1 MKKSFKKLGFVSLA
15 ASSVLLGS
23 MNATDLETYAALQKP
38 SHVFGNYAKKDS
50 GETHHTT
57 TSTLAPKDSNPSTP
71 QQEQQQAKSTATSDS
86 QEAKTLE
93 TTANTDQTTATTD
106 KAYTTSTDSSVKSVA
121 ENVESDNTTVQGD
134 EKTLEKAVDQV
145 QADATSKDF
154 NETTFTT
161 DQKAEQAAEQNL
173 QKAENKLKTD
183 EGALDSALQQQQAK
197 STATSDSQEAKT
209 LETTANTDQTTATT
223 DKAYTTSTDSSVKS
237 VAENVESDNTTVQGD
252 EKTLEKAVDQVQA
265 DATSKDFNETT
276 FTTDQKAEQAAEQN
290 LQKAENKL
298 KTDEGALDSALQ
310 QQQAKNTLIK
320 DTATVKGFNSVS
332 VSAMDTTLSGVKTMY
347 QQTETISTLLSGNSG
362 LGSVISNAQ
371 GLSSA
376 FSALESAQNTLKGY
390 LDSSSATIGQLT
402 NGSNAVVGA
411 LDQAIAQV
419 DTALADLAANVADT
433 PKTQAATLVTAD
445 NSTTNST
452 TTDAINFLSAL
463 KNNLTA
469 QKDAFMNVHKNI
481 QTAVAQAQ
489 ATYKPSVMNTNNYG
503 QMYGV
508 DAMAGYKWF
517 FGKTKRFGF
526 RTYGYYSYNHANL
539 SFVGSQLGIMEGASQ
554 VNNFTYGVGFDALYN
569 FYESKEGYNTAGLFM
584 GFGLGG
590 DSFIV
595 QGESYLKSQMNI
607 CNNTAGCSASM
618 NTSYFQMPVEFG
630 FRSNFSKHS
639 GIEVGFKLP
648 LFTNQFYKER
658 SVDESV
664 DVFYKRNFSIY
675 FNYMINF

>member
-15 ASSVLLGS
+15 TSSVLLGS

-38 SHVFGNYAKKDS
+38 SHVFGNYAEKEKVKEGSKEEALTGSTNGS
-50 GETHHTT
+50 GKSNSG
-57 TSTLAPKDSNPSTP
+57 STPTPSTP
-71 QQEQQQAKSTATSDS
+71 PTKKDDTSGSGSDKDQHTASSGTPAPSTPPTKEEPKHTASAPTPSTSGVAS
-86 QEAKTLE
+86 QL
-93 TTANTDQTTATTD
+93 
-106 KAYTTSTDSSVKSVA
+106 VK
-121 ENVESDNTTVQGD
+121 DTTTV
-134 EKTLEKAVDQV
+134 
-145 QADATSKDF
+145 
-154 NETTFTT
+154 N
-161 DQKAEQAAEQNL
+161 NL
-173 QKAENKLKTD
+173 K
-183 EGALDSALQQQQAK
+183 
-197 STATSDSQEAKT
+197 
-209 LETTANTDQTTATT
+209 
-223 DKAYTTSTDSSVKS
+223 
-237 VAENVESDNTTVQGD
+237 
-252 EKTLEKAVDQVQA
+252 
-265 DATSKDFNETT
+265 
-276 FTTDQKAEQAAEQN
+276 
-290 LQKAENKL
+290 
-298 KTDEGALDSALQ
+298 
-310 QQQAKNTLIK
+310 
-320 DTATVKGFNSVS
+320 SVS
-332 VSAMDTTLSGVKTMY
+332 VSGMNTTLSGIETMS
-347 QQTETISTLLSGNSG
+347 QQSATIGNLLNSSTDLS
-362 LGSVISNAQ
+362 SVIPNAQ

-390 LDSSSATIGQLT
+390 LDSSSTTIGQLT

-411 LDQAIAQV
+411 LDKAINQV
-419 DTALADLAANVADT
+419 DMALADLSATDT
-433 PKTQAATLVTAD
+433 QKIQAVTLATTG
-445 NSTTNST
+445 SST
-452 TTDAINFLSAL
+452 TTDAINFLNAL
-463 KNNLTA
+463 KTNLMA

-489 ATYKPSVMNTNNYG
+489 ATYTPSVINTNNYG

-569 FYESKEGYNTAGLFM
+569 FYESKEGYNTAGLFV

-595 QGESYLKSQMNI
+595 QGESYLKSQMHI

-658 SVDESV
+658 GVDGSV

>member
-15 ASSVLLGS
+15 TSSVLLGS
-23 MNATDLETYAALQKP
+23 MNATDLQTYAALQKP
-38 SHVFGNYAKKDS
+38 SHVFGNYAEKEKGKVNTKETPPVSSNQGGKGGKGKDS
-50 GETHHTT
+50 EPTP
-57 TSTLAPKDSNPSTP
+57 STLPTKEEPKKTASSEPTPSTLPTKEEPKKTASGTPTPSTLPTKEEPKKTASGTPTPSTP
-71 QQEQQQAKSTATSDS
+71 PTKTEPSSSGNSVAS
-86 QEAKTLE
+86 QLVK
-93 TTANTDQTTATTD
+93 DATTV
-106 KAYTTSTDSSVKSVA
+106 SSFK
-121 ENVESDNTTVQGD
+121 
-134 EKTLEKAVDQV
+134 
-145 QADATSKDF
+145 
-154 NETTFTT
+154 
-161 DQKAEQAAEQNL
+161 
-173 QKAENKLKTD
+173 
-183 EGALDSALQQQQAK
+183 
-197 STATSDSQEAKT
+197 
-209 LETTANTDQTTATT
+209 
-223 DKAYTTSTDSSVKS
+223 
-237 VAENVESDNTTVQGD
+237 
-252 EKTLEKAVDQVQA
+252 
-265 DATSKDFNETT
+265 
-276 FTTDQKAEQAAEQN
+276 
-290 LQKAENKL
+290 
-298 KTDEGALDSALQ
+298 
-310 QQQAKNTLIK
+310 
-320 DTATVKGFNSVS
+320 SVS
-332 VSAMDTTLSGVKTMY
+332 VSSMNTTLSGVESMSN
-347 QQTETISTLLSGNSG
+347 QTATIGTLLNSSAD
-362 LGSVISNAQ
+362 LSSVIPNAQ

-411 LDQAIAQV
+411 LDKAINQV
-419 DTALADLAANVADT
+419 DTALANLVTTDAQ
-433 PKTQAATLVTAD
+433 KTQAVTLAATGS
-445 NSTTNST
+445 STT
-452 TTDAINFLSAL
+452 TTDAIAFLNAL
-463 KNNLTA
+463 KNNLMA

-489 ATYKPSVMNTNNYG
+489 ATYTPSVINTNNYG

-526 RTYGYYSYNHANL
+526 RSYGYYSYNHANL

-569 FYESKEGYNTAGLFM
+569 FYESKEGYNTAGLFL

-595 QGESYLKSQMNI
+595 QGESYLKSQMQI

-618 NTSYFQMPVEFG
+618 NTSYFQMPVQFG

-658 SVDESV
+658 GVDGSV

>member
-15 ASSVLLGS
+15 ASGVLLGS

-38 SHVFGNYAKKDS
+38 SHVFGNYAEKDKDS
-50 GETHHTT
+50 KL
-57 TSTLAPKDSNPSTP
+57 TSDSPT
-71 QQEQQQAKSTATSDS
+71 QQQAQKAAQNTAQSDS
-86 QEAKTLE
+86 KEATTLE
-93 TTANTDQTTATTD
+93 NTASTDNTTATTD
-106 KAYTTSTDSSVKSVA
+106 ETYTKSTDTTVA
-121 ENVESDNTTVQGD
+121 GAAKQVETDNTAVQND
-134 EKTLEKAVDQV
+134 EKTLKTDVAKV
-145 QADATSKDF
+145 QADASTKDF
-154 NETTFTT
+154 DETTFKA
-161 DQKAEQAAEQNL
+161 DQQAEQTAETNL
-173 QKAENKLKTD
+173 QKAEEQLTNDQNALNTDLQDQTKTPTPTTPPTK
-183 EGALDSALQQQQAK
+183 EEPKHTASSGTPPAPETPPAK
-197 STATSDSQEAKT
+197 KD
-209 LETTANTDQTTATT
+209 ETTGIPSA
-223 DKAYTTSTDSSVKS
+223 SGSSVAS
-237 VAENVESDNTTVQGD
+237 QLT
-252 EKTLEKAVDQVQA
+252 
-265 DATSKDFNETT
+265 
-276 FTTDQKAEQAAEQN
+276 
-290 LQKAENKL
+290 
-298 KTDEGALDSALQ
+298 
-310 QQQAKNTLIK
+310 K
-320 DTATVKGFNSVS
+320 DTTMVNNLKSVS
-332 VSAMDTTLSGVKTMY
+332 VSAMNTTLSGVETMS
-347 QQTETISTLLSGNSG
+347 QQSATIGNLLNSSTDLS
-362 LGSVISNAQ
+362 SVISNAQ

-376 FSALESAQNTLKGY
+376 FSTLESAQNTLKGY
-390 LDSSSATIGQLT
+390 LNSSSATIGQLT

-411 LDQAIAQV
+411 LDKAINQV
-419 DTALADLAANVADT
+419 DMALADLSATDT
-433 PKTQAATLVTAD
+433 QKTQAVTLATTGS
-445 NSTTNST
+445 STT
-452 TTDAINFLSAL
+452 TTDAINFLNAL
-463 KNNLTA
+463 KTNLMA

-489 ATYKPSVMNTNNYG
+489 ATYTPSVINTNNYG

-526 RTYGYYSYNHANL
+526 RSYGYYSYNHANL

-569 FYESKEGYNTAGLFM
+569 FYESKEGYNTAGLFL

-595 QGESYLKSQMNI
+595 QGESYLKSQMQI

-639 GIEVGFKLP
+639 GIEVGLKLP

-658 SVDESV
+658 GVDGSV

>member
-15 ASSVLLGS
+15 ASGVLLGS

-38 SHVFGNYAKKDS
+38 SHVFGNYAEKDKEDS
-50 GETHHTT
+50 KS
-57 TSTLAPKDSNPSTP
+57 TSDSPT
-71 QQEQQQAKSTATSDS
+71 QQQAQTQDQHTASSDS
-86 QEAKTLE
+86 KEATTLE
-93 TTANTDQTTATTD
+93 NTASTDNTTATTD
-106 KAYTTSTDSSVKSVA
+106 EAYTTSTD
-121 ENVESDNTTVQGD
+121 TTVADAAKQVETD
-134 EKTLEKAVDQV
+134 NIAVQTAEQALKSAVEKV
-145 QADATSKDF
+145 QADANATDF
-154 NETTFTT
+154 NETTFKT
-161 DQKAEQAAEQNL
+161 DQAAEQT
-173 QKAENKLKTD
+173 AEK
-183 EGALDSALQQQQAK
+183 ALQQAESK
-197 STATSDSQEAKT
+197 
-209 LETTANTDQTTATT
+209 LNTDQQTLNTALQDQTKIPT
-223 DKAYTTSTDSSVKS
+223 PSTPPTKEEPKHTASSGTPAPSTPPTKKDETSGTPSASGSSVASQLTK
-237 VAENVESDNTTVQGD
+237 DTTTV
-252 EKTLEKAVDQVQA
+252 
-265 DATSKDFNETT
+265 N
-276 FTTDQKAEQAAEQN
+276 N
-290 LQKAENKL
+290 LK
-298 KTDEGALDSALQ
+298 
-310 QQQAKNTLIK
+310 
-320 DTATVKGFNSVS
+320 SVS
-332 VSAMDTTLSGVKTMY
+332 VSGMNTTLSGVETMS
-347 QQTETISTLLSGNSG
+347 QQTATIGNLLNSSTDLS
-362 LGSVISNAQ
+362 SVIPNAQ

-390 LDSSSATIGQLT
+390 LNSSSTTIGQLT

-411 LDQAIAQV
+411 LDKAINQV
-419 DTALADLAANVADT
+419 DMALVDLATADDT
-433 PKTQAATLVTAD
+433 QKTQAVVLAAASD
-445 NSTTNST
+445 STTT
-452 TTDAINFLSAL
+452 TTDAINFLNAL
-463 KNNLTA
+463 KSNLTA

-489 ATYKPSVMNTNNYG
+489 ATYTPSVINTNNYG

-526 RTYGYYSYNHANL
+526 RSYGYYSYNHANL

-569 FYESKEGYNTAGLFM
+569 FYESKEGYNTAGLFL

-595 QGESYLKSQMNI
+595 QGESYLKSQMRI

-658 SVDESV
+658 GVDGSV

>member
-38 SHVFGNYAKKDS
+38 SHVFGNYAEKDS
-50 GETHHTT
+50 GNSGTTHTT
-57 TSTLAPKDSNPSTP
+57 KNKTPDSSAPPTKKDETSGSGDKNQHTASSGTPTPSTP
-71 QQEQQQAKSTATSDS
+71 PPKKEEPSGSGGAPTPPTKEEPKHSTPSPSGSGVAS
-86 QEAKTLE
+86 QL
-93 TTANTDQTTATTD
+93 
-106 KAYTTSTDSSVKSVA
+106 VK
-121 ENVESDNTTVQGD
+121 DTTTV
-134 EKTLEKAVDQV
+134 
-145 QADATSKDF
+145 
-154 NETTFTT
+154 N
-161 DQKAEQAAEQNL
+161 NL
-173 QKAENKLKTD
+173 K
-183 EGALDSALQQQQAK
+183 
-197 STATSDSQEAKT
+197 
-209 LETTANTDQTTATT
+209 
-223 DKAYTTSTDSSVKS
+223 
-237 VAENVESDNTTVQGD
+237 
-252 EKTLEKAVDQVQA
+252 
-265 DATSKDFNETT
+265 
-276 FTTDQKAEQAAEQN
+276 
-290 LQKAENKL
+290 
-298 KTDEGALDSALQ
+298 
-310 QQQAKNTLIK
+310 
-320 DTATVKGFNSVS
+320 SVS
-332 VSAMDTTLSGVKTMY
+332 VSGMNTTLSGVETMS
-347 QQTETISTLLSGNSG
+347 QQSATIGNLLNSSAD
-362 LGSVISNAQ
+362 LSSVIPNAQ

-411 LDQAIAQV
+411 LDKAINQV
-419 DTALADLAANVADT
+419 DTALADLNATDT
-433 PKTQAATLVTAD
+433 QKTQAVTLAATG
-445 NSTTNST
+445 NSTT

-489 ATYKPSVMNTNNYG
+489 ATYTPSVINTNNYG

-526 RTYGYYSYNHANL
+526 RSYGYYSYNHANL

-569 FYESKEGYNTAGLFM
+569 FYESKEGYNTAGLFL

-595 QGESYLKSQMNI
+595 QGESYLKSQMHI
-607 CNNTAGCSASM
+607 CNSTAGCSASM

-658 SVDESV
+658 GVDGSV

>member
-38 SHVFGNYAKKDS
+38 SHVFGNYTKKSNKGSELSSDSPTQQQAQTTAQSDTTQATTLENTASSGTPTPSAKKDETS
-50 GETHHTT
+50 GSGDKDQHTASGTGGTGGEHHTASSGT
-57 TSTLAPKDSNPSTP
+57 PTPSTKKDETSGSGDKD
-71 QQEQQQAKSTATSDS
+71 QHTASGTGGTGGEHHTASSGTPTPPTPTPPTSGGNTITS
-86 QEAKTLE
+86 QLT
-93 TTANTDQTTATTD
+93 
-106 KAYTTSTDSSVKSVA
+106 
-121 ENVESDNTTVQGD
+121 
-134 EKTLEKAVDQV
+134 
-145 QADATSKDF
+145 
-154 NETTFTT
+154 
-161 DQKAEQAAEQNL
+161 
-173 QKAENKLKTD
+173 
-183 EGALDSALQQQQAK
+183 
-197 STATSDSQEAKT
+197 
-209 LETTANTDQTTATT
+209 
-223 DKAYTTSTDSSVKS
+223 
-237 VAENVESDNTTVQGD
+237 
-252 EKTLEKAVDQVQA
+252 
-265 DATSKDFNETT
+265 
-276 FTTDQKAEQAAEQN
+276 
-290 LQKAENKL
+290 
-298 KTDEGALDSALQ
+298 
-310 QQQAKNTLIK
+310 K
-320 DTATVKGFNSVS
+320 DTTMVNNLKSVS
-332 VSAMDTTLSGVKTMY
+332 VSAMNTTLSGVTQLS
-347 QQTETISTLLSGNSG
+347 QQTAAISNLLSGNPN

-371 GLSSA
+371 GLSST

-411 LDQAIAQV
+411 LDKAINQV
-419 DTALADLAANVADT
+419 DMALADLATADT
-433 PKTQAATLVTAD
+433 QKTQAVALVAASDSAT
-445 NSTTNST
+445 T
-452 TTDAINFLSAL
+452 TTDAINFLNAL
-463 KNNLTA
+463 KTNLMA

-489 ATYKPSVMNTNNYG
+489 ATYTPSVINTNNYG

-526 RTYGYYSYNHANL
+526 RSYGYYSYNHANL

-569 FYESKEGYNTAGLFM
+569 FYESKEGYNTAGLFL

-595 QGESYLKSQMNI
+595 QGESYLKSQMQI

-658 SVDESV
+658 GVDGSV

>member
-15 ASSVLLGS
+15 ASGVLLGS
-23 MNATDLETYAALQKP
+23 MNATDLQTYAALQKP
-38 SHVFGNYAKKDS
+38 SHVFGNYAEKDKDS
-50 GETHHTT
+50 KLTSDSPTQQQAQTQAQNTASSSTPTPPTKEEPKHTASSGT
-57 TSTLAPKDSNPSTP
+57 PAPSTP
-71 QQEQQQAKSTATSDS
+71 PAKKDETSGTPS
-86 QEAKTLE
+86 A
-93 TTANTDQTTATTD
+93 
-106 KAYTTSTDSSVKSVA
+106 SGSSVASQLTK
-121 ENVESDNTTVQGD
+121 DTTTVNNF
-134 EKTLEKAVDQV
+134 K
-145 QADATSKDF
+145 
-154 NETTFTT
+154 
-161 DQKAEQAAEQNL
+161 
-173 QKAENKLKTD
+173 
-183 EGALDSALQQQQAK
+183 
-197 STATSDSQEAKT
+197 
-209 LETTANTDQTTATT
+209 
-223 DKAYTTSTDSSVKS
+223 
-237 VAENVESDNTTVQGD
+237 
-252 EKTLEKAVDQVQA
+252 
-265 DATSKDFNETT
+265 
-276 FTTDQKAEQAAEQN
+276 
-290 LQKAENKL
+290 
-298 KTDEGALDSALQ
+298 
-310 QQQAKNTLIK
+310 
-320 DTATVKGFNSVS
+320 SVS
-332 VSAMDTTLSGVKTMY
+332 VSAMNTTLSGVETMSK
-347 QQTETISTLLSGNSG
+347 QTATISALLSGNPN
-362 LGSVISNAQ
+362 LGSVIPNAQ
-371 GLSSA
+371 GLNSA

-390 LDSSSATIGQLT
+390 LNSSSATIGQLT

-411 LDQAIAQV
+411 LDKAINQV
-419 DTALADLAANVADT
+419 DMALADLATADT
-433 PKTQAATLVTAD
+433 QKTQAVTLVATSD
-445 NSTTNST
+445 STT

-463 KNNLTA
+463 KNNLMA

-489 ATYKPSVMNTNNYG
+489 ATYTPSVINTNNYG

-539 SFVGSQLGIMEGASQ
+539 SFVGSKLGIMDGASQ

-569 FYESKEGYNTAGLFM
+569 FYESKEGYNTAGLFV

-595 QGESYLKSQMNI
+595 QGESYLKSQMQI

-658 SVDESV
+658 GVDGSV

>member
-15 ASSVLLGS
+15 ASGVLLGS

-38 SHVFGNYAKKDS
+38 SHVFGNYAEKDKDS
-50 GETHHTT
+50 KL
-57 TSTLAPKDSNPSTP
+57 TSDSPT
-71 QQEQQQAKSTATSDS
+71 QQQAQTQAQNTATNDS
-86 QEAKTLE
+86 QEATILE
-93 TTANTDQTTATTD
+93 NTASTDNTTATTD
-106 KAYTTSTDSSVKSVA
+106 ETYTKSADTTVA
-121 ENVESDNTTVQGD
+121 GAAQKVETDNTAVQSA
-134 EKTLEKAVDQV
+134 EQTLKTDVAKV
-145 QADATSKDF
+145 QADASAKDF
-154 NETTFTT
+154 DETTFQA
-161 DQKAEQAAEQNL
+161 DQAAEQTAETNL
-173 QKAENKLKTD
+173 QKAENQLTKD
-183 EGALDSALQQQQAK
+183 QN
-197 STATSDSQEAKT
+197 T
-209 LETTANTDQTTATT
+209 LETALKDQTPSTPTTPPTKEEPKHTASSGTPPASST
-223 DKAYTTSTDSSVKS
+223 PPTPMPPTSGG
-237 VAENVESDNTTVQGD
+237 NTI
-252 EKTLEKAVDQVQA
+252 
-265 DATSKDFNETT
+265 TSQLT
-276 FTTDQKAEQAAEQN
+276 
-290 LQKAENKL
+290 
-298 KTDEGALDSALQ
+298 
-310 QQQAKNTLIK
+310 K
-320 DTATVKGFNSVS
+320 DTTMVNNLKSVS
-332 VSAMDTTLSGVKTMY
+332 VSAMNTTLSGVTQLS
-347 QQTETISTLLSGNSG
+347 QQTAAISNLLSGNPN

-402 NGSNAVVGA
+402 NGSNVVVGA
-411 LDQAIAQV
+411 LDKAINQV
-419 DTALADLAANVADT
+419 DMALADLATADAQ
-433 PKTQAATLVTAD
+433 KTQAVALVAASDSAT
-445 NSTTNST
+445 T
-452 TTDAINFLSAL
+452 TTDAINFLNAL
-463 KNNLTA
+463 KTNLTA
-469 QKDAFMNVHKNI
+469 QKDAFMSVHKNI

-489 ATYKPSVMNTNNYG
+489 ATYTPSVINTNNYG

-526 RTYGYYSYNHANL
+526 RSYGYYSYNHANL

-569 FYESKEGYNTAGLFM
+569 FYESKEGYNTAGLFL

-595 QGESYLKSQMNI
+595 QGESYLKSQMRI
-607 CNNTAGCSASM
+607 CNDTAGCSASM

-639 GIEVGFKLP
+639 GIEVGLKLP

-658 SVDESV
+658 GVDGSV

>member
-15 ASSVLLGS
+15 ASGVLLGS
-23 MNATDLETYAALQKP
+23 MNATDLQTYAALQKP
-38 SHVFGNYAKKDS
+38 SHVFGNYAEKDKEDS
-50 GETHHTT
+50 KS
-57 TSTLAPKDSNPSTP
+57 TSDSPT
-71 QQEQQQAKSTATSDS
+71 QQQAQTQAQTTATSDKT
-86 QEAKTLE
+86 EATTLE
-93 TTANTDQTTATTD
+93 NTATTD
-106 KAYTTSTDSSVKSVA
+106 NTTAAADKAYESSTYDSTVSGAAQKVETDNIAVQTAEQALKSA
-121 ENVESDNTTVQGD
+121 VE
-134 EKTLEKAVDQV
+134 KV
-145 QADATSKDF
+145 QADANATDF
-154 NETTFTT
+154 NETTFKT
-161 DQKAEQAAEQNL
+161 DQVAEQTAETTLKND
-173 QKAENKLKTD
+173 ENQLTKD
-183 EGALDSALQQQQAK
+183 QS
-197 STATSDSQEAKT
+197 T
-209 LETTANTDQTTATT
+209 LETVLKDQTPSTPSTPPAKK
-223 DKAYTTSTDSSVKS
+223 DETSGTPSASGSSVAS
-237 VAENVESDNTTVQGD
+237 QLTRDTTMV
-252 EKTLEKAVDQVQA
+252 
-265 DATSKDFNETT
+265 N
-276 FTTDQKAEQAAEQN
+276 N
-290 LQKAENKL
+290 LK
-298 KTDEGALDSALQ
+298 
-310 QQQAKNTLIK
+310 
-320 DTATVKGFNSVS
+320 SVS
-332 VSAMDTTLSGVKTMY
+332 VSGMNTTLSGVETMS
-347 QQTETISTLLSGNSG
+347 QQTATISALLSGNPS

-376 FSALESAQNTLKGY
+376 FSVLESAQNTLKGY
-390 LDSSSATIGQLT
+390 LNSSSATIGQLT

-411 LDQAIAQV
+411 LDKAINQV
-419 DTALADLAANVADT
+419 DMALADLSATDT
-433 PKTQAATLVTAD
+433 QKTQAVTLATASD
-445 NSTTNST
+445 SSTT
-452 TTDAINFLSAL
+452 TTDAINFLNAL
-463 KNNLTA
+463 KSNLMA

-481 QTAVAQAQ
+481 QTAIAQAQ
-489 ATYKPSVMNTNNYG
+489 ATYTPSVINTNNYG

-526 RTYGYYSYNHANL
+526 RSYGYYSYNHANL

-569 FYESKEGYNTAGLFM
+569 FYESKEGYNTAGLFV

-595 QGESYLKSQMNI
+595 QGESYLKSQMQI

-658 SVDESV
+658 GVDGSV

>member
-1 MKKSFKKLGFVSLA
+1 M
-15 ASSVLLGS
+15 LLGS
-23 MNATDLETYAALQKP
+23 MNATDLQTYAALQKP
-38 SHVFGNYAKKDS
+38 SHVFGNYAEKERGKEEGSKKEVPTGFTNGS
-50 GETHHTT
+50 GKSNSG
-57 TSTLAPKDSNPSTP
+57 STPTP
-71 QQEQQQAKSTATSDS
+71 QQQAQNTASSDS
-86 QEAKTLE
+86 KEVTTLE
-93 TTANTDQTTATTD
+93 NTASTDNTTATTD
-106 KAYTTSTDSSVKSVA
+106 EAYTKNADTTVA
-121 ENVESDNTTVQGD
+121 DAAKQVETDNTAVQND
-134 EKTLEKAVDQV
+134 EKTLKTDVAKV
-145 QADATSKDF
+145 QADASTKDF
-154 NETTFTT
+154 DETTFKA
-161 DQKAEQAAEQNL
+161 DQQAEQTAETNL
-173 QKAENKLKTD
+173 QKAENQLTKD
-183 EGALDSALQQQQAK
+183 QS
-197 STATSDSQEAKT
+197 T
-209 LETTANTDQTTATT
+209 LETVLKDQTPSTPPAKK
-223 DKAYTTSTDSSVKS
+223 DETSGGTSGSSVASQLTK
-237 VAENVESDNTTVQGD
+237 DTTTV
-252 EKTLEKAVDQVQA
+252 
-265 DATSKDFNETT
+265 N
-276 FTTDQKAEQAAEQN
+276 N
-290 LQKAENKL
+290 LK
-298 KTDEGALDSALQ
+298 
-310 QQQAKNTLIK
+310 
-320 DTATVKGFNSVS
+320 SVS
-332 VSAMDTTLSGVKTMY
+332 VSGMNTTLSGVETMS
-347 QQTETISTLLSGNSG
+347 QQTATIGNLLNSSTDLS
-362 LGSVISNAQ
+362 SVIPNAQ

-376 FSALESAQNTLKGY
+376 FGALESTQNTLKGY

-411 LDQAIAQV
+411 LDKAINQV
-419 DTALADLAANVADT
+419 DMALADLAMSDT
-433 PKTQAATLVTAD
+433 QKTQAVALAAASDSAT
-445 NSTTNST
+445 T
-452 TTDAINFLSAL
+452 TTDAINFLNAL

-489 ATYKPSVMNTNNYG
+489 ATYTPSVINTNNYG

-526 RTYGYYSYNHANL
+526 RSYGYYSYNHANL

-569 FYESKEGYNTAGLFM
+569 FYESKEGYNTAGLFL

-595 QGESYLKSQMNI
+595 QGESYLKSQMQI

-658 SVDESV
+658 GVDGSV

>member
-15 ASSVLLGS
+15 TSSVLLGS
-23 MNATDLETYAALQKP
+23 MNATDLETYAALQKS
-38 SHVFGNYAKKDS
+38 SHVFGNYAEKEKEKEEGSKKEVPTGFTNGS
-50 GETHHTT
+50 GKSNSG
-57 TSTLAPKDSNPSTP
+57 STPTP
-71 QQEQQQAKSTATSDS
+71 QQQAQTTATSDKT
-86 QEAKTLE
+86 EATTLE
-93 TTANTDQTTATTD
+93 NTATTD
-106 KAYTTSTDSSVKSVA
+106 NTTAAADKAYESSTYDSTVSGAAQKVETDNIAVQTAEQALKSA
-121 ENVESDNTTVQGD
+121 VE
-134 EKTLEKAVDQV
+134 KV
-145 QADATSKDF
+145 QADANATDF
-154 NETTFTT
+154 NETTFKT
-161 DQKAEQAAEQNL
+161 DQAAEQT
-173 QKAENKLKTD
+173 AEK
-183 EGALDSALQQQQAK
+183 ALQQAESK
-197 STATSDSQEAKT
+197 
-209 LETTANTDQTTATT
+209 LNTDQQTL
-223 DKAYTTSTDSSVKS
+223 
-237 VAENVESDNTTVQGD
+237 NT
-252 EKTLEKAVDQVQA
+252 
-265 DATSKDFNETT
+265 
-276 FTTDQKAEQAAEQN
+276 
-290 LQKAENKL
+290 
-298 KTDEGALDSALQ
+298 ALQ
-310 QQQAKNTLIK
+310 DQTKTPTPSTPPTKEEPKHTASSGTPSSTTPPAKKDETSGGTSGNTVASQLTK
-320 DTATVKGFNSVS
+320 DTTMVNNLKSVS
-332 VSAMDTTLSGVKTMY
+332 VSGMNTTLSGVETMS
-347 QQTETISTLLSGNSG
+347 QQSATIGNLLNSSTDLS
-362 LGSVISNAQ
+362 SVIPNAQ

-390 LDSSSATIGQLT
+390 LNSSSATIGQLT

-411 LDQAIAQV
+411 LDKAINQV
-419 DTALADLAANVADT
+419 DMALADLATTDT
-433 PKTQAATLVTAD
+433 QKTQAVTLAAASD
-445 NSTTNST
+445 STTT
-452 TTDAINFLSAL
+452 TTDAINFLNAL
-463 KNNLTA
+463 KSNLMA

-489 ATYKPSVMNTNNYG
+489 ATYTPSVINTNNYG

-526 RTYGYYSYNHANL
+526 RSYGYYSYNHANL
-539 SFVGSQLGIMEGASQ
+539 SFVGIQLGIMEGASQ

-569 FYESKEGYNTAGLFM
+569 FYESKESYNTAGLFV

-595 QGESYLKSQMNI
+595 QGESYLKSQMQI

-658 SVDESV
+658 GVDGSV

>member
-15 ASSVLLGS
+15 ASGVLLGG

-50 GETHHTT
+50 SG
-57 TSTLAPKDSNPSTP
+57 KDNQSASDSPT
-71 QQEQQQAKSTATSDS
+71 QQQDQTQAQNTAQSDS
-86 QEAKTLE
+86 QEATTLE
-93 TTANTDQTTATTD
+93 NTAATDNQTATTD
-106 KAYTTSTDSSVKSVA
+106 ETYTKSTDTTVA
-121 ENVESDNTTVQGD
+121 GAAKQVETDNTAVQST
-134 EKTLEKAVDQV
+134 EQTLKTDVAKV
-145 QADATSKDF
+145 QADASAKNFD
-154 NETTFTT
+154 ETTFTK
-161 DQKAEQAAEQNL
+161 DQAAEQTAETNL
-173 QKAENKLKTD
+173 QKAEEQLTKDQN
-183 EGALDSALQQQQAK
+183 
-197 STATSDSQEAKT
+197 T
-209 LETTANTDQTTATT
+209 LETALKDQTPSTPTTPPTKEEPKHTASSGGTPSSSGTPAPETPPTKKDETT
-223 DKAYTTSTDSSVKS
+223 GGTSGSSVAS
-237 VAENVESDNTTVQGD
+237 QLT
-252 EKTLEKAVDQVQA
+252 
-265 DATSKDFNETT
+265 
-276 FTTDQKAEQAAEQN
+276 
-290 LQKAENKL
+290 
-298 KTDEGALDSALQ
+298 
-310 QQQAKNTLIK
+310 K
-320 DTATVKGFNSVS
+320 DTTMVNNFKSVS
-332 VSAMDTTLSGVKTMY
+332 VSGMNTTLSGVETMS
-347 QQTETISTLLSGNSG
+347 QQTATISTLLSGNPN
-362 LGSVISNAQ
+362 LGSVIPNAQ
-371 GLSSA
+371 GLNSA

-411 LDQAIAQV
+411 LDKAINQV
-419 DTALADLAANVADT
+419 DMALADLSAADT
-433 PKTQAATLVTAD
+433 QKTQAVALAAASDSAT
-445 NSTTNST
+445 T
-452 TTDAINFLSAL
+452 TTDAINFLNAL
-463 KNNLTA
+463 KTNLMA
-469 QKDAFMNVHKNI
+469 QKDAFMSVHKNI

-489 ATYKPSVMNTNNYG
+489 ATYTPSVINTNNYG

-526 RTYGYYSYNHANL
+526 RSYGYYSYNHANL

-569 FYESKEGYNTAGLFM
+569 FYESKEGYNTAGLFL

-595 QGESYLKSQMNI
+595 QGESYLKSQMHI

-639 GIEVGFKLP
+639 GIEVGLKLP

-658 SVDESV
+658 GVDGSV

>member
-15 ASSVLLGS
+15 ASGVLLGS

-38 SHVFGNYAKKDS
+38 SHVFGNYAEKDKDS
-50 GETHHTT
+50 KL
-57 TSTLAPKDSNPSTP
+57 TSDSPT
-71 QQEQQQAKSTATSDS
+71 QQQAQTQAQTTVISDKTEAT
-86 QEAKTLE
+86 TLE
-93 TTANTDQTTATTD
+93 NTATTD
-106 KAYTTSTDSSVKSVA
+106 SQTATTDETYTTSKDTTVA
-121 ENVESDNTTVQGD
+121 GAAKQVETDNTTVQSA

-145 QADATSKDF
+145 QADASAKDF
-154 NETTFTT
+154 NESTFTK
-161 DQKAEQAAEQNL
+161 DQAAEQT
-173 QKAENKLKTD
+173 AEENLKTA
-183 EGALDSALQQQQAK
+183 ESKL
-197 STATSDSQEAKT
+197 
-209 LETTANTDQTTATT
+209 NTDQQTLDTALKDQTKT
-223 DKAYTTSTDSSVKS
+223 PTPSTPPAKKDETSGTPSASGSSVAS
-237 VAENVESDNTTVQGD
+237 QLT
-252 EKTLEKAVDQVQA
+252 
-265 DATSKDFNETT
+265 
-276 FTTDQKAEQAAEQN
+276 
-290 LQKAENKL
+290 
-298 KTDEGALDSALQ
+298 
-310 QQQAKNTLIK
+310 K
-320 DTATVKGFNSVS
+320 DTTMVNNLKSVS
-332 VSAMDTTLSGVKTMY
+332 VSGMNTTLSGVETMS
-347 QQTETISTLLSGNSG
+347 QQSATIGNLLNSSTDLS
-362 LGSVISNAQ
+362 SVIPNAQ
-371 GLSSA
+371 GLSNA

-390 LDSSSATIGQLT
+390 LNSSSATIGQLT

-411 LDQAIAQV
+411 LDKAINQV
-419 DTALADLAANVADT
+419 DMALADLSAADT
-433 PKTQAATLVTAD
+433 QKMQAVTLATASD
-445 NSTTNST
+445 SSTT
-452 TTDAINFLSAL
+452 TTDAINFLNAL
-463 KNNLTA
+463 KNNLMA

-489 ATYKPSVMNTNNYG
+489 ATYTPSVINTNNYG

-526 RTYGYYSYNHANL
+526 RSYGYYSYNHANL

-569 FYESKEGYNTAGLFM
+569 FYESKEGYNTAGLFV

-595 QGESYLKSQMNI
+595 QGESYLKSQMHI

-658 SVDESV
+658 GVDGSV

>member
-38 SHVFGNYAKKDS
+38 SHVFGNYAETKKD
-50 GETHHTT
+50 
-57 TSTLAPKDSNPSTP
+57 KDSKDTNSDKDKGNSGGTLT
-71 QQEQQQAKSTATSDS
+71 QQDQAQTTASSDS
-86 QEAKTLE
+86 QEATKLE
-93 TTANTDQTTATTD
+93 SAATTDNTTATTD
-106 KAYTTSTDSSVKSVA
+106 ETYTKSSDSAVSGAAQK
-121 ENVESDNTTVQGD
+121 VETDNTAVQTAEQALKSAV
-134 EKTLEKAVDQV
+134 EKV
-145 QADATSKDF
+145 QADANATDF
-154 NETTFTT
+154 NETTFTQ
-161 DQKAEQAAEQNL
+161 DQQTEQTAEANL
-173 QKAENKLKTD
+173 QKAEGQLTKDQNT
-183 EGALDSALQQQQAK
+183 LDTALQ
-197 STATSDSQEAKT
+197 
-209 LETTANTDQTTATT
+209 DQTKTPTPSTPPTKEEPKHTASTPT
-223 DKAYTTSTDSSVKS
+223 PSTSGVASQLVK
-237 VAENVESDNTTVQGD
+237 DTTTV
-252 EKTLEKAVDQVQA
+252 
-265 DATSKDFNETT
+265 N
-276 FTTDQKAEQAAEQN
+276 N
-290 LQKAENKL
+290 LK
-298 KTDEGALDSALQ
+298 
-310 QQQAKNTLIK
+310 
-320 DTATVKGFNSVS
+320 SVS
-332 VSAMDTTLSGVKTMY
+332 VSGMNTTLSGVETMS
-347 QQTETISTLLSGNSG
+347 QQSATIGNLLNSSTDLS
-362 LGSVISNAQ
+362 SVIPNAQ

-411 LDQAIAQV
+411 LDKAINQV
-419 DTALADLAANVADT
+419 DTALADLNATDT
-433 PKTQAATLVTAD
+433 QKTQAVVLAAASDSAT
-445 NSTTNST
+445 T
-452 TTDAINFLSAL
+452 TTDATNFLNAL
-463 KNNLTA
+463 KTNLMA

-489 ATYKPSVMNTNNYG
+489 ATYTPSVVNANNYG

-517 FGKTKRFGF
+517 FGRTKRFGF
-526 RTYGYYSYNHANL
+526 RSYGYYSYNHANL

-569 FYESKEGYNTAGLFM
+569 FYESKEGYNTAGLFL

-595 QGESYLKSQMNI
+595 QGESYLKSQMHI

-658 SVDESV
+658 GVDGSV

>member
-1 MKKSFKKLGFVSLA
+1 MKKSFKKLGFFSLA
-15 ASSVLLGS
+15 TSSVLLGS

-38 SHVFGNYAKKDS
+38 SHVFSNYAEKEKEKEEGSKKEAPTGSTSSSGTTHTTKNETPTPSTPPAKKDETS
-50 GETHHTT
+50 GSSGDKHTASSGT
-57 TSTLAPKDSNPSTP
+57 PAPSTP
-71 QQEQQQAKSTATSDS
+71 PTKEEPKHTASAPTPSASGVAS
-86 QEAKTLE
+86 QL
-93 TTANTDQTTATTD
+93 
-106 KAYTTSTDSSVKSVA
+106 VK
-121 ENVESDNTTVQGD
+121 DTTTV
-134 EKTLEKAVDQV
+134 
-145 QADATSKDF
+145 
-154 NETTFTT
+154 N
-161 DQKAEQAAEQNL
+161 NL
-173 QKAENKLKTD
+173 K
-183 EGALDSALQQQQAK
+183 
-197 STATSDSQEAKT
+197 
-209 LETTANTDQTTATT
+209 
-223 DKAYTTSTDSSVKS
+223 
-237 VAENVESDNTTVQGD
+237 
-252 EKTLEKAVDQVQA
+252 
-265 DATSKDFNETT
+265 
-276 FTTDQKAEQAAEQN
+276 
-290 LQKAENKL
+290 
-298 KTDEGALDSALQ
+298 
-310 QQQAKNTLIK
+310 
-320 DTATVKGFNSVS
+320 SVS
-332 VSAMDTTLSGVKTMY
+332 VSAMNTTLSGVETMS
-347 QQTETISTLLSGNSG
+347 QQSATIGNLLNSNTD
-362 LGSVISNAQ
+362 LSSVIPNAQ

-376 FSALESAQNTLKGY
+376 FGALESAQNTLKGY
-390 LDSSSATIGQLT
+390 LDSSSTTIGQLT

-411 LDQAIAQV
+411 LDKAINQV
-419 DTALADLAANVADT
+419 DMALSDLSATDT
-433 PKTQAATLVTAD
+433 QKTQAVTLATTD

-452 TTDAINFLSAL
+452 TTDAINFLNAL
-463 KNNLTA
+463 KNNLMA

-489 ATYKPSVMNTNNYG
+489 ATYTPSVINTNNYG

-526 RTYGYYSYNHANL
+526 RSYGYYSYNHANL

-569 FYESKEGYNTAGLFM
+569 FYESKEGYNTAGLFV

-595 QGESYLKSQMNI
+595 QGESYLKSQMQI

-658 SVDESV
+658 GVDGSV

>member
-1 MKKSFKKLGFVSLA
+1 MKKSFKKLGFFSLA

-38 SHVFGNYAKKDS
+38 SHVFGNYAETKKD
-50 GETHHTT
+50 
-57 TSTLAPKDSNPSTP
+57 KDSKDTNSDKDKGNSGGTLTQQDQAQTTASSGTPTPSTP
-71 QQEQQQAKSTATSDS
+71 PTKKDDTSGSGDKDQHTASTPTPSTPPTKEEPKYTASNTPSSSDS
-86 QEAKTLE
+86 G
-93 TTANTDQTTATTD
+93 
-106 KAYTTSTDSSVKSVA
+106 
-121 ENVESDNTTVQGD
+121 VESQLVKDTTTV
-134 EKTLEKAVDQV
+134 
-145 QADATSKDF
+145 
-154 NETTFTT
+154 N
-161 DQKAEQAAEQNL
+161 NL
-173 QKAENKLKTD
+173 K
-183 EGALDSALQQQQAK
+183 
-197 STATSDSQEAKT
+197 
-209 LETTANTDQTTATT
+209 
-223 DKAYTTSTDSSVKS
+223 
-237 VAENVESDNTTVQGD
+237 
-252 EKTLEKAVDQVQA
+252 
-265 DATSKDFNETT
+265 
-276 FTTDQKAEQAAEQN
+276 
-290 LQKAENKL
+290 
-298 KTDEGALDSALQ
+298 
-310 QQQAKNTLIK
+310 
-320 DTATVKGFNSVS
+320 SVS
-332 VSAMDTTLSGVKTMY
+332 VSGMNTTLSGVESMS
-347 QQTETISTLLSGNSG
+347 QQSATIGNLLNSSAD
-362 LGSVISNAQ
+362 LSSVIPNAQ
-371 GLSSA
+371 GISNA

-411 LDQAIAQV
+411 LDKAINQV
-419 DTALADLAANVADT
+419 DTALADLNAT
-433 PKTQAATLVTAD
+433 EKTQAVTLATTG
-445 NSTTNST
+445 NSTT
-452 TTDAINFLSAL
+452 TTDAINFLNAL
-463 KNNLTA
+463 KTNLTA

-481 QTAVAQAQ
+481 QTAVAQTQ
-489 ATYKPSVMNTNNYG
+489 ATYTPSVINTNNYG

-569 FYESKEGYNTAGLFM
+569 FYESKEGYNTAGLFL

-595 QGESYLKSQMNI
+595 QGESYLKSQMHI
-607 CNNTAGCSASM
+607 CNSTAGCSASM

-658 SVDESV
+658 GVDGSV

>member
-1 MKKSFKKLGFVSLA
+1 MKKSFKKLGFFSLA
-15 ASSVLLGS
+15 TSSVLLGS

-38 SHVFGNYAKKDS
+38 SHVFGNYAEKDKDS
-50 GETHHTT
+50 KL
-57 TSTLAPKDSNPSTP
+57 TSDSPT
-71 QQEQQQAKSTATSDS
+71 QQQAQKAAQNTAQSDS
-86 QEAKTLE
+86 KEATTLE
-93 TTANTDQTTATTD
+93 NTASTDNITATTD
-106 KAYTTSTDSSVKSVA
+106 EAYTTSTDTTVA
-121 ENVESDNTTVQGD
+121 DAAKQVETDNTAVQNA
-134 EKTLEKAVDQV
+134 ETALQKAVTKV
-145 QADATSKDF
+145 ENDAKATNFD
-154 NETTFTT
+154 ETTFQA
-161 DQKAEQAAEQNL
+161 DQQAEQTAETNL
-173 QKAENKLKTD
+173 QKAENQLTND
-183 EGALDSALQQQQAK
+183 QS
-197 STATSDSQEAKT
+197 T
-209 LETTANTDQTTATT
+209 LETALKDQTP
-223 DKAYTTSTDSSVKS
+223 STPP
-237 VAENVESDNTTVQGD
+237 
-252 EKTLEKAVDQVQA
+252 
-265 DATSKDFNETT
+265 ATSGGTGGDKHTASSGAPAPETPPT
-276 FTTDQKAEQAAEQN
+276 PTPSTS
-290 LQKAENKL
+290 
-298 KTDEGALDSALQ
+298 GG
-310 QQQAKNTLIK
+310 NTITSQLTK
-320 DTATVKGFNSVS
+320 DTTMVNNLKSVS
-332 VSAMDTTLSGVKTMY
+332 VSAMNTTLSGVTQLS
-347 QQTETISTLLSGNSG
+347 QQTAAISNLLSGNPN

-411 LDQAIAQV
+411 LDKAINQV
-419 DTALADLAANVADT
+419 DMALADLSAADT
-433 PKTQAATLVTAD
+433 QKTQAVALVAASDSAT
-445 NSTTNST
+445 T
-452 TTDAINFLSAL
+452 TTDAINFLNAL
-463 KNNLTA
+463 KTNLMA
-469 QKDAFMNVHKNI
+469 QKDAFMSVHKNI

-489 ATYKPSVMNTNNYG
+489 ATYTPSVINTNNYG

-539 SFVGSQLGIMEGASQ
+539 SFVGSKLGIMDGASQ

-569 FYESKEGYNTAGLFM
+569 FYESKEGYNTAGLFL

-595 QGESYLKSQMNI
+595 QGESYLKSQMQI

-658 SVDESV
+658 GVDGSV

>member
-1 MKKSFKKLGFVSLA
+1 MKKPFKKLGFVSLA
-15 ASSVLLGS
+15 ASGVLLGS
-23 MNATDLETYAALQKP
+23 MNATDLQTYAALQKP
-38 SHVFGNYAKKDS
+38 SHVFGNYAEKDKEKEEGSKKEVPTGFTNGS
-50 GETHHTT
+50 G
-57 TSTLAPKDSNPSTP
+57 KSNSGSTP
-71 QQEQQQAKSTATSDS
+71 TPQQQAKNTASSDS
-86 QEAKTLE
+86 AQAQNLE
-93 TTANTDQTTATTD
+93 TTATTD
-106 KAYTTSTDSSVKSVA
+106 NTTATNDEAYTTSTD
-121 ENVESDNTTVQGD
+121 TTVANAAKQVETD
-134 EKTLEKAVDQV
+134 NSAVQKAETALKNAVEQV
-145 QADATSKDF
+145 QADASAKDF
-154 NETTFTT
+154 DESKFTANQQAEQT
-161 DQKAEQAAEQNL
+161 AEANLKKAED
-173 QKAENKLKTD
+173 KLTQD
-183 EGALDSALQQQQAK
+183 QG
-197 STATSDSQEAKT
+197 T
-209 LETTANTDQTTATT
+209 LETALQDQKKAPTPSTPPAKEEPKKTASSEPTPSTPPTKKDDTSGSGDKNQHTASSGTPT
-223 DKAYTTSTDSSVKS
+223 PSTPPTKTEPSSTGNS
-237 VAENVESDNTTVQGD
+237 VASQLV
-252 EKTLEKAVDQVQA
+252 K
-265 DATSKDFNETT
+265 DA
-276 FTTDQKAEQAAEQN
+276 
-290 LQKAENKL
+290 
-298 KTDEGALDSALQ
+298 
-310 QQQAKNTLIK
+310 AKVN
-320 DTATVKGFNSVS
+320 GFNSVS
-332 VSAMDTTLSGVKTMY
+332 VSGMNTTLSGVETMV
-347 QQTETISTLLSGNSG
+347 QQTATIGNLLNNSTDLS
-362 LGSVISNAQ
+362 SVISNAQ

-376 FSALESAQNTLKGY
+376 FGALESAQNTLKGY

-411 LDQAIAQV
+411 LDKAINQV
-419 DTALADLAANVADT
+419 DTALADLATADT
-433 PKTQAATLVTAD
+433 QKTQAVTLATTGS
-445 NSTTNST
+445 STT
-452 TTDAINFLSAL
+452 TTDAINFLNAL
-463 KNNLTA
+463 KSNLMA

-489 ATYKPSVMNTNNYG
+489 ATYTPSVINTNNYG

-526 RTYGYYSYNHANL
+526 RSYGYYSYNHANL

-569 FYESKEGYNTAGLFM
+569 FYESKEGYNTAGLFV

-595 QGESYLKSQMNI
+595 QGESYLKSQMQI

-658 SVDESV
+658 GVDGSV

>member
-38 SHVFGNYAKKDS
+38 SHVFGNYAKKSNKGSELSSDS
-50 GETHHTT
+50 LT
-57 TSTLAPKDSNPSTP
+57 
-71 QQEQQQAKSTATSDS
+71 QQQAQSTAQSDTT
-86 QEAKTLE
+86 QAATLE
-93 TTANTDQTTATTD
+93 NTATTD
-106 KAYTTSTDSSVKSVA
+106 RSTASTDETYTKSTDSTVA
-121 ENVESDNTTVQGD
+121 GAAKQVEADNTAVQNDETALQNAVAQVENDAKAEKFD
-134 EKTLEKAVDQV
+134 EKTF
-145 QADATSKDF
+145 QAD
-154 NETTFTT
+154 
-161 DQKAEQAAEQNL
+161 QQAEQTAETNL
-173 QKAENKLKTD
+173 QKAEKTFDTDQNALNTALKDQTP
-183 EGALDSALQQQQAK
+183 
-197 STATSDSQEAKT
+197 STPPATSGGTGGEHHTASSGTPPASSTPPTPTPSTSGGNTITSQLT
-209 LETTANTDQTTATT
+209 
-223 DKAYTTSTDSSVKS
+223 
-237 VAENVESDNTTVQGD
+237 
-252 EKTLEKAVDQVQA
+252 
-265 DATSKDFNETT
+265 
-276 FTTDQKAEQAAEQN
+276 
-290 LQKAENKL
+290 
-298 KTDEGALDSALQ
+298 
-310 QQQAKNTLIK
+310 K
-320 DTATVKGFNSVS
+320 DTTMVNGLSKVS
-332 VSAMDTTLSGVKTMY
+332 VDSMNTTLSGVTQLS
-347 QQTETISTLLSGNSG
+347 QQTATISNLLSGSPN

-411 LDQAIAQV
+411 LNKAINQV
-419 DTALADLAANVADT
+419 DMALADLATADT
-433 PKTQAATLVTAD
+433 QKTQAVALVAASDSAT
-445 NSTTNST
+445 T
-452 TTDAINFLSAL
+452 TTDAINFLNAL
-463 KNNLTA
+463 KTNLTA
-469 QKDAFMNVHKNI
+469 QKDAFMSVHKNI

-489 ATYKPSVMNTNNYG
+489 ATYTPSVINTNNYG

-517 FGKTKRFGF
+517 FGKKKRFGF
-526 RTYGYYSYNHANL
+526 RSYGYYSYNHANL

-569 FYESKEGYNTAGLFM
+569 FYESKEGYNTAGLFL

-595 QGESYLKSQMNI
+595 QGESYLKSQMQI

-639 GIEVGFKLP
+639 GIEVGLKLP

-658 SVDESV
+658 GVDESV